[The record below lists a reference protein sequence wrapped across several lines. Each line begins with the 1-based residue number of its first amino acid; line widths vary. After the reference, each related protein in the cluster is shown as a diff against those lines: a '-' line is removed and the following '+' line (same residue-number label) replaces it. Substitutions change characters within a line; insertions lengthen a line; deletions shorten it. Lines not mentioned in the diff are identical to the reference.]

1 MKKLILLLFITLF
14 GVNAFAQRVA
24 TDYGDIYFEFFHFKE
39 AAEYYEQAL
48 VLQTRPPKRQY
59 LYQQLAQC
67 YKYQFKYAKA
77 EEYFEKA
84 MTSGEEIAA
93 EWYIDYGNILKLNGK
108 YKEAKV
114 QYKKYQEVT
123 KTELAESFIRSVN
136 WAIRHADTI
145 RNYEIFATNL
155 NISGQSLGYAFYDD
169 GLIYSHARNKPRA
182 EKEMPLFDLDYAR
195 AVKPTEFI
203 DDMKMMAMIEFN
215 MNEGAP
221 SVSPDKTILYFNANA
236 TAPAIGKTKK
246 VGDIE
251 VSDEGVSNFKVYE
264 AKLEGGLFTNPIA
277 LPFNDDEYSCIH
289 PCISEDGNTIYFSS
303 NMDGGFGGFDLYKST
318 RMADGT
324 WSEPINLGKNVN
336 TEENELFPYIN
347 TGMLYFSS
355 KGFNGYGGYDIF
367 IAKLNKSG
375 MPFSLKNIGQPINS
389 YRDDMAFITQ
399 NDGATGYFTT
409 NRDNDEGNDAVYY
422 FTETDGPVY
431 QVITTKVDSGSIPVA
446 MTGVLGNLQPIDPM
460 ERLAAQPP
468 IVLPKVPTTSTAT
481 SPPGTPVA
489 VAGKAGS
496 GSAPTKPSSPTKAAV
511 GVVAAASAS
520 SSVPSA
526 SGNKPA
532 SVKEP
537 TPQPTKQQNQNLD
550 SKSPIQVSA
559 DEAAATGAN
568 FNPILFKFNDA
579 GVNPNSMESADS
591 VVAYLKAN
599 RSLKV
604 FLTGHADSRGPFEYN
619 MKLSERRAATVRNYL
634 IKKGIP
640 ANRIIVRGLSE
651 SQLLNECADGVT
663 CTDEQHSINR
673 RVELKLVR

>member
-1 MKKLILLLFITLF
+1 MALFSGSI
-14 GVNAFAQRVA
+14 FAQRVA

-48 VLQTRPPKRQY
+48 VLQTKASKKQY

-84 MTSGEEIAA
+84 MTSGEEVAA

-114 QYKKYQEVT
+114 QFKKYQEVT

-155 NISGQSLGYAFYDD
+155 NISGQSLGYTYYDD

-182 EKEMPLFDLDYAR
+182 EKEMPLFDLDYVR
-195 AVKPTEFI
+195 AVKPTEFQA
-203 DDMKMMAMIEFN
+203 DMKIMSMIEFN
-215 MNEGAP
+215 LNEGAP
-221 SVSPDKTILYFNANA
+221 SISPDKTILYFNANA
-236 TAPAIGKTKK
+236 TAPAPAGKTKK
-246 VGDIE
+246 IGDIE
-251 VSDEGVSNFKVYE
+251 VSDEGVSNFKIYE
-264 AKLEGGLFTNPIA
+264 AKLEGGLFTNPVA
-277 LPFNDDEYSCIH
+277 LPFNDEEYSCIH

-318 RMADGT
+318 RQADGT

-336 TEENELFPYIN
+336 TEENELFPFIN

-375 MPFSLKNIGQPINS
+375 MPFSLKNVGQPINS
-389 YRDDMAFITQ
+389 YRDDMALITQ

-446 MTGVLGNLQPIDPM
+446 MTGVLGNLQPIDPL

-468 IVLPKVPTTSTAT
+468 IVLPKVPVAT
-481 SPPGTPVA
+481 PSATPPGTAVA
-489 VAGKAGS
+489 VTGKAIVGS
-496 GSAPTKPSSPTKAAV
+496 PSPNNPAASTKGNIERPNGQVVATPKTSGVPKSTTNQATVAAQRDTSYNTRNKTVSTLPNKPSNQTSAA
-511 GVVAAASAS
+511 
-520 SSVPSA
+520 
-526 SGNKPA
+526 
-532 SVKEP
+532 
-537 TPQPTKQQNQNLD
+537 
-550 SKSPIQVSA
+550 
-559 DEAAATGAN
+559 EALATT

-591 VVAYLKAN
+591 VAAYLRVHK
-599 RSLKV
+599 SLKV

-634 IKKGIP
+634 IKKGVA

-663 CTDEQHSINR
+663 CTNEQHSVNR
-673 RVELKLVR
+673 RVELKLVQ